1 MYCLVTFYKK
11 KQAWVLG
18 RRILKEYL
26 NIVVLKAHLS
36 LIIFFVWFANSDL
49 VTILVL
55 GTTAEGRNIV
65 ALKVKIWNFVTDF
78 F

>member
-1 MYCLVTFYKK
+1 MYCLITFYKK
-11 KQAWVLG
+11 TSEGTGQAYSKT
-18 RRILKEYL
+18 IFKY
-26 NIVVLKAHLS
+26 VVLKAHLS
-36 LIIFFVWFANSDL
+36 LIISFVWFANSDL

-78 F
+78 R

>member
-1 MYCLVTFYKK
+1 MYCLITFYKK
-11 KQAWVLG
+11 QARVLG
-18 RRILKEYL
+18 RRILKQYL

-36 LIIFFVWFANSDL
+36 LIISFVWFANSDL

-78 F
+78 C